1 MPKLKVIVE
10 DYNHVLKKDIT
21 NHDTFD
27 ISTYFDTDSSYFVPL
42 ACNHAQ
48 IASQEYINFVSSL
61 VFCPD
66 GSWIDY
72 DISEKTSEKLQ
83 KRAALIKLAKTE
95 FEQSNF
101 YNIITKL
108 ISSGVYY
115 EKGLMDVGWNK
126 GFRFSRFFRKRYNC
140 QPAQRNK
147 KFKVLCQHL
156 VDLRRNIDQL

>member
-1 MPKLKVIVE
+1 MNVKLKNISE

-42 ACNHAQ
+42 ACNHGQ
-48 IASQEYINFVSSL
+48 IASGEYINFVSSL
-61 VFCPD
+61 IFCPD
-66 GSWIDY
+66 GSWVDY
-72 DISEKTSEKLQ
+72 KVSKKTSENLQ
-83 KRAALIKLAKTE
+83 KRAELIHIAKTE

-101 YNIITKL
+101 YKVITKL

-126 GFRFSRFFRKRYNC
+126 GLDFQDFSG
-140 QPAQRNK
+140 K
-147 KFKVLCQHL
+147 KYTCEST
-156 VDLRRNIDQL
+156 